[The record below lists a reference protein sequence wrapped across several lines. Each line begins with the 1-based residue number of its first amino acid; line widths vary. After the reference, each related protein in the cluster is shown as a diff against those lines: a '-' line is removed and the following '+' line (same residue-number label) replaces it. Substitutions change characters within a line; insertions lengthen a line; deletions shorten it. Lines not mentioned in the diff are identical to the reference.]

1 MEEYLTTQEIASLL
15 KVNEITV
22 RRWILRGWL
31 PAIRFGKVFRIKK
44 ENLEKYGKFNKKK
57 RRTPEYSQSASKTN
71 WAQFV

>member
-1 MEEYLTTQEIASLL
+1 MEEHLTTQEIASLL

-57 RRTPEYSQSASKTN
+57 RK
-71 WAQFV
+71 

>member
-44 ENLEKYGKFNKKK
+44 ENLEK
-57 RRTPEYSQSASKTN
+57 
-71 WAQFV
+71 